1 MSLFGHMAILATG
14 KALFGI
20 DAFGWGVIFFLLLLF
35 GVPYTRYFLRAAD
48 IPDWPIVS
56 ARVTKAAVITGV
68 PPEFVPRIAFATGR
82 VPQLIPYHCRASY
95 SFLVDGALYEGWF
108 AWLAKD
114 QAGAESFAEAVK
126 GQTVLVKYD
135 PRKPADSVVEGKE
148 VLGRKV
154 IQDSNILN
162 PKVW

>member
-1 MSLFGHMAILATG
+1 MSLFGHMVLLAAG
-14 KALFGI
+14 KTLFGI
-20 DAFGWGVIFFLLLLF
+20 DALGWGFIFLLLLLF

-56 ARVTKAAVITGV
+56 ARVIKAAVITGV
-68 PPEFVPRIAFATGR
+68 PQEFVPRIAFATGR
-82 VPQLIPYHCRASY
+82 VPPTVPYHCRANY